1 MAEQV
6 FRSPG
11 FFPRE
16 IEQTFR
22 VAAPSGVPAG
32 IVGTAKKGQAFAPV
46 LISSFRE
53 FIDKFGEID
62 GKNFA
67 PVAVKQFLKNGGSV
81 VFVRV
86 LGAGANQTQG
96 DINTTTNRG
105 TVRNA
110 GFIVP
115 TNGNTLN
122 ARKQPLGGVTFLAA
136 SHSQT
141 DGTNYPVLAEA
152 GVADTANAKFVR
164 AIIFGDYNTRVFIG
178 SFDTTYANIVTG
190 ALAHVD
196 SDDRFKIY
204 VSSSAGTAFSNADN
218 IAGLKVFTASLNPN
232 NVNYITKVL
241 NTNPELFDQEKH
253 LLYASFDV
261 DDEVASVRGK
271 TIVAVSGSTATQEDG
286 IALGTAY
293 GKFDTRFRTPTT
305 PFVISQPYSSKEYDL
320 FRIEALSDGAWANDK
335 LKVSIANLKKSN
347 DHSNPAGKFSLLV
360 RDFSDT
366 DESPIVLEAYHNLSL
381 DADSENYICRRVGN
395 KRFVFDFDQ
404 VDDTER
410 RLRVDGKY
418 PLISSL
424 IRVIPS
430 DDLENRLIPKD
441 ALPCGFRGYEL
452 LKTTTNEKDSGGTS
466 RLHGGLNEKYEGPWI
481 LPYIPMRRKITKNT
495 IGSNKEKVDKRLHWG
510 VHFQRVSGAATVPNE
525 SSEKSGIKSFAKM
538 LGIRELD
545 MVVTGGAS
553 DGLANNKFTID
564 KIDTRVGTT
573 THLGTGS
580 VDDAAKDFIYK
591 RDKRFTHKSL
601 ADILMEPPDSNGDI
615 DVTFNKYSTIAQF
628 NMFMYGGFD
637 GFNILDKNESQ
648 LNDKATST
656 QTGGIAANGYSFSP
670 LNASQAGTDLNNN
683 GVHSYRRAVE
693 ALSNPDAVDI
703 NLLAIPCIR
712 EPLITDYAATK
723 MRDRFDAFYVMDIEN
738 FDKSGNRLFSDST
751 VKSDVRKTVEKFSMR
766 GLNNNFA
773 ATYWPDVILEDTA
786 TKKRTTVPPSV
797 AAMGAIAF
805 NDRVG
810 QKWFA
815 PAGFNRGAIED
826 AIDIDVR
833 LNFTDRNEMYDASI
847 NPVTKYPREGVV
859 ILGQK
864 TLQVSASAFNRV
876 NVRRLLIEVRRA
888 VRSVANRVLFE
899 AHRQETIDKFV
910 GQVTPL
916 LERIQI
922 QAGIEDFKVVFD
934 NTTTTPQ
941 DVENNTLRGVIY
953 IVPTKTAEYIDVS
966 FIISQAGVQFE

>member
-1 MAEQV
+1 MTEQV

-32 IVGTAKKGQAFAPV
+32 IVGTAKKGQAFTPV

-53 FIDKFGEID
+53 FIDKFGEVD

-67 PVAVKQFLKNGGSV
+67 PVAVKEFLKNGGSV
-81 VFVRV
+81 VFTRV

-110 GFIVP
+110 GFAIP
-115 TNGNTLN
+115 TNGVTLN

-141 DGTNYPVLAEA
+141 DGTNYPVITEA

-164 AIIFGDYNTRVFIG
+164 AMIFGDYNTRVFIG
-178 SFDTTYANIVTG
+178 SYDSPYATIVTG

-196 SDDRFKIY
+196 SSDRFKIY
-204 VSSSAGTAFSNADN
+204 ISSSAGTAFSNTDN
-218 IAGLKVFTASLNPN
+218 VAGLKVYTASLNPN
-232 NVNYITKVL
+232 NVNYITKIL
-241 NTNPELFDQEKH
+241 NTNAELFDQEKH

-261 DDEVASVRGK
+261 DDEVASVNGK
-271 TIVAVSGSTATQEDG
+271 TIAAVSGSTATNLNG
-286 IALGTAY
+286 VAFGTAY
-293 GKFDTRFRTPTT
+293 GKFDTRYKTPTT
-305 PFVISQPYSSKEYDL
+305 PFIISQPYSAKEYDL
-320 FRIEALSDGAWANDK
+320 FRIEALSDGTWANDK
-335 LKVSIANLKKSN
+335 LKISIANLKKSN
-347 DHSNPAGKFSLLV
+347 DHSNPNGKFSLLV
-360 RDFSDT
+360 RDFNDT
-366 DESPIVLEAYHNLSL
+366 DESPVVLEAYHNLSL
-381 DADSENYICRRVGN
+381 NADSENYVCRRIGN

-404 VDDTER
+404 VDDAER

-418 PLISSL
+418 PIVSSL
-424 IRVIPS
+424 IRAIPS
-430 DDLENRLIPKD
+430 DDLENRLIPSD

-466 RLHGGLNEKYEGPWI
+466 RLHGGLNEKYEGPYV
-481 LPYIPMRRKITKNT
+481 LPFIPMRKKITKGT
-495 IGSNKEKVDKRLHWG
+495 IGSNKEKVDKRLFWG
-510 VHFQRVSGAATVPNE
+510 VHFQRVSGAATIPNE
-525 SSEKSGIKSFAKM
+525 SSEKNGIKSFAKF
-538 LGIRELD
+538 LGIREFD
-545 MVVTGGAS
+545 MVVTGGAA
-553 DGLANNKFTID
+553 DTLTNNRFSID

-573 THLGTGS
+573 THLSTGS
-580 VDDAAKDFIYK
+580 VDDAMKDFIYK
-591 RDKRFTHKSL
+591 RDKSFTHKSL
-601 ADILMEPPDSNGDI
+601 ADILMEPPDSNGDVDI
-615 DVTFNKYSTIAQF
+615 TFNRFSTVAQF

-637 GFNILDKNESQ
+637 GFNILDKNEST

-656 QTGGIAANGYSFSP
+656 QTGGIAASGYSFGP

-683 GVHSYRRAVE
+683 GIQSYRRAVE
-693 ALSNPDAVDI
+693 VLSNPDSVDI
-703 NLLAIPCIR
+703 NLLAIPGIR

-723 MRDRFDAFYVMDIEN
+723 MRDRFDAFYIMDIEN
-738 FDKSGNRLFSDST
+738 FDKSSNRLFSDST

-773 ATYWPDVILEDTA
+773 AAYWPDVILEDNV
-786 TKKRTTVPPSV
+786 TKKRSTAPPSV
-797 AAMGAIAF
+797 AAIGAIAF

-815 PAGFNRGAIED
+815 PAGFNRGAIEN
-826 AIDIDVR
+826 AVDIDVR
-833 LNFTDRNEMYDASI
+833 LNFSDRNEMYDASI
-847 NPVTKYPREGVV
+847 NPITKYPREGVV

-864 TLQVSASAFNRV
+864 TLQVAQSAFNRV

-888 VRSVANRVLFE
+888 VRTVANRVLFE
-899 AHRQETIDKFV
+899 PHRQETIDKFV

-922 QAGIEDFKVVFD
+922 QAGIEDFKVIFD
-934 NTTTTPQ
+934 NTTTSPQ
-941 DVENNTLRGVIY
+941 DVENNTLRGVIH
-953 IVPTKTAEYIDVS
+953 IIPTRVAEYISVD
-966 FIISQAGVQFE
+966 FIISQAGVLFE